1 MPETSVLTIEKCLLE
16 CWKNIQYIFRGKHI
30 NLKHTH
36 IFILMHKC
44 TIPVH
49 MISGANVETARP
61 CPQYYNVF
69 AAKKYQKSL
78 MSLKN

>member
-1 MPETSVLTIEKCLLE
+1 
-16 CWKNIQYIFRGKHI
+16 
-30 NLKHTH
+30 
-36 IFILMHKC
+36 MHKC

-49 MISGANVETARP
+49 MISGANVEIAHP
-61 CPQYYNVF
+61 CPQYYNAF